1 VYMSDDVRSSI
12 CLMTGLTGLFS
23 PSVIQ
28 IQARSDQI
36 KRRQLSGGFPDLTSR
51 LKEGGWGRV
60 VVGCLELR

>member
-1 VYMSDDVRSSI
+1 
-12 CLMTGLTGLFS
+12 MTGLTGLFS